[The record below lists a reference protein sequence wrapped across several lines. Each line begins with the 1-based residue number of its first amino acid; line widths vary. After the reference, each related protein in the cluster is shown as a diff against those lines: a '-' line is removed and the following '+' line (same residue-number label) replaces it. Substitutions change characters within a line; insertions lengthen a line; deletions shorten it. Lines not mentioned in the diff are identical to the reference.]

1 LRGTHNRGV
10 RFTLHHGYAPVIA
23 DVMLS
28 LNDNEGSKQEEKK
41 MDKFRLR
48 RISLASGIGVS
59 VIAGFF
65 SWEYIFPVLIV
76 LGLGSGFLNVTI
88 KEVQPFLVA
97 SVSLA
102 IISACGTAL
111 ITALPIVGPPIG
123 RICIALL
130 AFVVPATIIVA
141 LKSLYTI
148 ASD

>member
-1 LRGTHNRGV
+1 MSN
-10 RFTLHHGYAPVIA
+10 FW
-23 DVMLS
+23 
-28 LNDNEGSKQEEKK
+28 
-41 MDKFRLR
+41 LR
-48 RISLASGIGVS
+48 RISLASGVALS

-65 SWEYIFPVLIV
+65 SWQYLFPTLTI
-76 LGLGSGFLNVTI
+76 LGLLAGFLNVKTN
-88 KEVQPFLVA
+88 EVQSFLIA

-111 ITALPIVGPPIG
+111 ITALPIVGPTIG

-130 AFVVPATIIVA
+130 SFVVPATIIVA